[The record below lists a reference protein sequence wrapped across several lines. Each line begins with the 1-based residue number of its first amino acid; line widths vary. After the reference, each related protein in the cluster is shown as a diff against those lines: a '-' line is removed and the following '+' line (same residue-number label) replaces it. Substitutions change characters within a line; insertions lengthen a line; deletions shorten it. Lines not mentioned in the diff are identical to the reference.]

1 MKSGAHAG
9 ERQRRRRCF
18 VGQVLSRG
26 GRSGQI
32 LEVPADVAPLRF
44 RAPRVDRGFVRA
56 LVERAG
62 AGAYLS
68 TGSVYPEYILA
79 FRVAGALRAFLR
91 RHYPDLRVFV
101 RIEPVEGGWRV
112 WTRAEPRE
120 LGDQA
125 EVSR

>member
-1 MKSGAHAG
+1 
-9 ERQRRRRCF
+9 

-26 GRSGQI
+26 SRSGQV

-44 RAPRVDRGFVRA
+44 RAPRVDRGFVRT
-56 LVERAG
+56 LVEHAG
-62 AGAYLS
+62 SGGYLS
-68 TGSVYPEYILA
+68 NGSVYPEYILA

-91 RHYPDLRVFV
+91 RHYPGLRVSV

-112 WTRAEPRE
+112 WVKTDPRE
-120 LGDQA
+120 LGGQA

>member
-1 MKSGAHAG
+1 LRGFGKIGAYAG
-9 ERQRRRRCF
+9 ERQRHRRCF

-26 GRSGQI
+26 SGSGQV

-44 RAPRVDRGFVRA
+44 RAPRVDRGFVRT

-62 AGAYLS
+62 SGVYLS

-91 RHYPDLRVFV
+91 RHYPDLRVFI

-120 LGDQA
+120 LDD
-125 EVSR
+125 